1 MNLSIR
7 WRLAVVIAAAMI
19 ITLVAMFIAL
29 GLALENILRSDLDE
43 SLQSDSDQVLARVT
57 VSGAVSE
64 EALQAIAD
72 SYAGDTLRSSFVVVF
87 RTEEGDVIGA
97 TGGINAAPFA
107 LSEED
112 LARVLRGG
120 TVTKTVH
127 VDGEGDL
134 RIRSVRLS
142 AGGEVAGVAQVGQS
156 AEFINSTVRDIQR
169 VLVIVAVAGVLA
181 AIAIG
186 YWLARSAV
194 QPLQR
199 VAAVA
204 AEIEASDL
212 SRRIGAERAPA
223 EVQQL
228 ADTFDGMLDRLERA
242 FGQQRD
248 FVMDMSHEIRTPL
261 TALRG
266 NIDVLLLDDSLDA
279 DAREQL
285 ERMSGE
291 VQRLVRLTSNLLYS
305 AHAEAGR
312 EVARQS
318 VDLDAL
324 CLEVARQARPLR
336 PEVALRMGEEDQV
349 TVVGDRDLLKQLVLN
364 LVDNALKY
372 TPEGGTVT
380 LSLRKEG
387 EMAKVVVEDN
397 GPGIPPEQ
405 LPHIFERMYR
415 AENGRRRTSG
425 AGLGLA
431 ISRWIASAHGGTIEV
446 ESEVGKG
453 SKFTLTLPNERGV
466 TEAVREP
473 S

>member
-1 MNLSIR
+1 
-7 WRLAVVIAAAMI
+7 
-19 ITLVAMFIAL
+19 
-29 GLALENILRSDLDE
+29 
-43 SLQSDSDQVLARVT
+43 
-57 VSGAVSE
+57 
-64 EALQAIAD
+64 
-72 SYAGDTLRSSFVVVF
+72 
-87 RTEEGDVIGA
+87 
-97 TGGINAAPFA
+97 
-107 LSEED
+107 
-112 LARVLRGG
+112 
-120 TVTKTVH
+120 